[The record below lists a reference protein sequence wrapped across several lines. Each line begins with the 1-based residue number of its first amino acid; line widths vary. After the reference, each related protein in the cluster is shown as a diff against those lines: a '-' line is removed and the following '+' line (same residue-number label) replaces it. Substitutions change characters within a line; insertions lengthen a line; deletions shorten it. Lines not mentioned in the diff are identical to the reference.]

1 MNVDRRIVGAAHGPS
16 DDSGSDGEENLRVS
30 RSLKTYEQQL
40 EPGGGLSLKWPS
52 VCKVIP
58 GRINHSKTNVEAGRH
73 NSAAAT
79 ICCKTNSALLAISS
93 HGITPYFHSK
103 SGIDLDTGEQKP
115 NQNMTGGQIK
125 ELDIRG

>member
-58 GRINHSKTNVEAGRH
+58 GRINHSKTNVEAGPAQLRCGD
-73 NSAAAT
+73 N
-79 ICCKTNSALLAISS
+79 LLQIV
-93 HGITPYFHSK
+93 PQ
-103 SGIDLDTGEQKP
+103 ID
-115 NQNMTGGQIK
+115 
-125 ELDIRG
+125 

>member
-40 EPGGGLSLKWPS
+40 DPGGGLSLKWPS

-58 GRINHSKTNVEAGRH
+58 GRINHSKTNVEAGPRTPPLRRQ
-73 NSAAAT
+73 SAA
-79 ICCKTNSALLAISS
+79 K
-93 HGITPYFHSK
+93 
-103 SGIDLDTGEQKP
+103 
-115 NQNMTGGQIK
+115 QIQHYWPFRLT
-125 ELDIRG
+125 E

>member
-58 GRINHSKTNVEAGRH
+58 GRINHSKTNVEAGAREH
-73 NSAAAT
+73 LRCGDNLLQNKFST
-79 ICCKTNSALLAISS
+79 IGRFVSRNNTILSLTKW
-93 HGITPYFHSK
+93 H
-103 SGIDLDTGEQKP
+103 
-115 NQNMTGGQIK
+115 
-125 ELDIRG
+125 